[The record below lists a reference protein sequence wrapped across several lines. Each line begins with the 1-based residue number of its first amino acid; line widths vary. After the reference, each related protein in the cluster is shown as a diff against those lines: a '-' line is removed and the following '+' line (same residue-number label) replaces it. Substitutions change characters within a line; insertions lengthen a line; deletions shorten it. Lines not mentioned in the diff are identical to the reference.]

1 MRQVLL
7 WKRLASLPGL
17 LLLRNRVCRPCLFRN
32 DQDQV
37 IDLTEQMVYEN
48 GTLSQQQGKGIDN
61 FGCCFDS
68 LLIKIKIIRLDYTQ
82 C

>member
-1 MRQVLL
+1 
-7 WKRLASLPGL
+7 
-17 LLLRNRVCRPCLFRN
+17 
-32 DQDQV
+32 V